1 MSLRALSLKYDT
13 PKTTIQNWAKK
24 YQWDVKNRAG
34 KPDSPSSGPTADP
47 IAADVRSYEGLSE
60 YTKKLL
66 VKADQLLSLDEALAP
81 RDLKSISSMLLDV
94 KQLLGTMSP
103 LEEEI
108 QRVKLAAMK
117 RQAEAEQ
124 STAEVTVRFV
134 DTGEAES

>member
-1 MSLRALSLKYDT
+1 
-13 PKTTIQNWAKK
+13 
-24 YQWDVKNRAG
+24 
-34 KPDSPSSGPTADP
+34 
-47 IAADVRSYEGLSE
+47 VRSYEGLSE